1 MDIEAL
7 KFELVLDEGL
17 ETKPYT
23 CSAGK
28 ITIGVGRNLE
38 DLGISDDEAEYLLD
52 NDIERVFEELD
63 VNIAWW
69 RTLPE
74 PRARALM
81 NMCFNLGWPR
91 LSSFKKMLA
100 ALQVK
105 DYETAAREALDSRW
119 AQQVGERAQRIAHMI
134 KGG

>member
-63 VNIAWW
+63 TNIAWW

-74 PRARALM
+74 PRAR
-81 NMCFNLGWPR
+81 
-91 LSSFKKMLA
+91 
-100 ALQVK
+100 
-105 DYETAAREALDSRW
+105 LDEY
-119 AQQVGERAQRIAHMI
+119 VF
-134 KGG
+134 